1 MEKFEV
7 TFYLGDT
14 QHKAEIIPEESAS
27 QIIYTCLI
35 SKNIIFKIRKNK
47 QNKWENLDGNVSA
60 MSKLIGWEI
69 DNHLKQATLKKKSI
83 SSGWDINLS

>member
-7 TFYLGDT
+7 NFYLGDT

-69 DNHLKQATLKKKSI
+69 DNYLKQASIKKKSI

>member
-14 QHKAEIIPEESAS
+14 QHKAEIIPEESAM
-27 QIIYTCLI
+27 QITYTCII
-35 SKNIIFKIRKNK
+35 SNNIIFKIRKNK

-69 DNHLKQATLKKKSI
+69 DNYLKQLSIKKKSI
-83 SSGWDINLS
+83 STGWDINLS

>member
-1 MEKFEV
+1 MDKFEV

-14 QHKAEIIPEESAS
+14 QHKAEIIPEESAA
-27 QIIYTCLI
+27 QIVYTCI
-35 SKNIIFKIRKNK
+35 INTNIIFKIRKNK

-69 DNHLKQATLKKKSI
+69 DNYLRQAVLKKKSI

>member
-14 QHKAEIIPEESAS
+14 QHKAEIIPEESAA
-27 QIIYTCLI
+27 QIVYTCII
-35 SKNIIFKIRKNK
+35 SSNIIFKIRKNK

-69 DNHLKQATLKKKSI
+69 DNYLKTPALRKKASVPAGI
-83 SSGWDINLS
+83 LI

>member
-14 QHKAEIIPEESAS
+14 QHKAEIIPEESAA
-27 QIIYTCLI
+27 QIIYTCII
-35 SKNIIFKIRKNK
+35 SSNIIFKIRKSK

-69 DNHLKQATLKKKSI
+69 DNYLKTASIKKKSI

>member
-7 TFYLGDT
+7 NFYLGDT

-27 QIIYTCLI
+27 QIVYTCLI

-69 DNHLKQATLKKKSI
+69 DNYLKQAGLKKKSI
-83 SSGWDINLS
+83 SSGFDINLS

>member
-1 MEKFEV
+1 MENFEI

-14 QHKAEIIPEESAS
+14 QHKAEIIPEESAT
-27 QIIYTCLI
+27 QITYTCII
-35 SKNIIFKIRKNK
+35 SKNIIFKIRKNN

-69 DNHLKQATLKKKSI
+69 DNFLRQATTKKKSI
-83 SSGWDINLS
+83 STNFDINLS

>member
-14 QHKAEIIPEESAS
+14 QHKAEIIPEESAT
-27 QIIYTCLI
+27 QVVYTCII
-35 SKNIIFKIRKNK
+35 SSNIIFKIRKNK

-69 DNHLKQATLKKKSI
+69 DNYLRQTSLKKKSI
-83 SSGWDINLS
+83 SSGFDINLS

>member
-27 QIIYTCLI
+27 QIIYTCII

-69 DNHLKQATLKKKSI
+69 DNHLKQTSLKKKSI
-83 SSGWDINLS
+83 GSGWDINLS

>member
-1 MEKFEV
+1 MDKFEV

-14 QHKAEIIPEESAS
+14 QHKAEIIPEESAA
-27 QIIYTCLI
+27 QIVYTCVI
-35 SKNIIFKIRKNK
+35 SSNIIFKIRKNR

-69 DNHLKQATLKKKSI
+69 DNHLKHTSLKKKSI

>member
-7 TFYLGDT
+7 NFYLGDT
-14 QHKAEIIPEESAS
+14 QHKAEIIPEESAT
-27 QIIYTCLI
+27 QIIYTCII
-35 SKNIIFKIRKNK
+35 SKNIIFKIRKNS

-69 DNHLKQATLKKKSI
+69 DNYLRHAATKKKSL

>member
-27 QIIYTCLI
+27 QIMYTCII

-69 DNHLKQATLKKKSI
+69 DNHLKQVSLKKKSI
-83 SSGWDINLS
+83 SSGFDINLS

>member
-7 TFYLGDT
+7 NFYLGDT

-69 DNHLKQATLKKKSI
+69 DNYLKQAGLKKKSI
-83 SSGWDINLS
+83 SSGFDINLS